1 MKGRKGARARKDPR
15 RDERRRTSSPRP
27 GLPIRRSRSRRD
39 LVDLPA
45 AAAVAEL
52 FEAGGDLLR
61 RDADWDRRVQF
72 DDDLPRA

>member
-1 MKGRKGARARKDPR
+1 VKGRKRARARQDPR

-27 GLPIRRSRSRRD
+27 RPPLRRSRTGHD

-61 RDADWDRRVQF
+61 RDADWGRTVRF
-72 DDDLPRA
+72 DDDSPRA